1 MEIPDL
7 KTFKVVSA
15 LLMLSFVV
23 ASTVLYVIEDGRC
36 CRLQG
41 LRAWQKQR
49 VEEAYVNEL
58 REGKELVEYR
68 NAVRF

>member
-1 MEIPDL
+1 MKL
-7 KTFKVVSA
+7 FKIVSA

-23 ASTVLYVIEDGRC
+23 VSTVFYVIEDGRC
-36 CRLQG
+36 CKLQD
-41 LRAWQKQR
+41 LRTWQEQR

-58 REGKELVEYR
+58 REEKKLVEYR

>member
-1 MEIPDL
+1 MRL
-7 KTFKVVSA
+7 FKVVSA
-15 LLMLSFVV
+15 LLMLFFVV
-23 ASTVLYVIEDGRC
+23 ASTVFYVIEDGRC

-41 LRAWQKQR
+41 LRAWQEQR

-58 REGKELVEYR
+58 REEKELVEYR